1 MMNSIQIDVQIPGGN
16 IIVKAIDGNQ
26 VLLNRDMRD
35 TKGNWIYWKF
45 RAVFPSVA
53 EYTFCFDDSYYCLTS
68 RGPAVSL
75 DKGKSWTWS
84 CTRFHL
90 CGTEATHLHAH
101 GTEATHIYARDTEA
115 FSFTAEFAG
124 QEVWFCQCIPY
135 MESNLN
141 EFLATEAARPIVRL
155 ELCKSR
161 KGRSVELLRL
171 GNGPRK
177 VFLSS
182 RHHCQESMATYALE
196 GILSEVAT
204 HPQEYSDFTFWAVPF
219 VDKDGVEDGDQ
230 GKNRMPHDHARDY
243 GPDAIYPEVHAI
255 MELIH
260 REKPV
265 LVFDM
270 HCPWVRNGD
279 SEHVYFVGQADA
291 RLQAGIDR
299 FSEIIAREA
308 PPDFPT
314 DPRDNIPFGQG
325 WNTSRNY
332 EQGSPIVPWCAT
344 LPWQP
349 SAQSIEIPFAN
360 THDVTVTADSA
371 RHLGNALARSIREY
385 LAI

>member
-1 MMNSIQIDVQIPGGN
+1 MMNSIKIDAQIPGGN

-35 TKGNWIYWKF
+35 TQGNWIYWKF
-45 RAVFPSVA
+45 RAVFPSA
-53 EYTFCFDDSYYCLTS
+53 EEYTFRFDDGYYCLSS

-75 DKGKSWTWS
+75 DKGKSWGWG

-90 CGTEATHLHAH
+90 SGTEATQL
-101 GTEATHIYARDTEA
+101 YARNTEA
-115 FSFTAEFAG
+115 FSFTADYAG

-161 KGRSVELLRL
+161 KGRSVELLHL

-204 HPQEYSDFTFWAVPF
+204 HPQEYSEFTFWAVPF
-219 VDKDGVEDGDQ
+219 VDKDGVEEGDQ

-243 GPDAIYPEVHAI
+243 GPDAIYPEVRAI

-260 REKPV
+260 REKPL

-299 FSEIIAREA
+299 FSAIIAREA

-314 DPRDNIPFGQG
+314 DPRDNIPFGQS
-325 WNTSRNY
+325 WNTSHNY
-332 EQGSPIVPWCAT
+332 EQGSPIVPWCAS

-360 THDVTVTADSA
+360 THDVTVTADAA
-371 RHLGNALARSIREY
+371 RHLGNALARSIKKY
-385 LAI
+385 LS

>member
-1 MMNSIQIDVQIPGGN
+1 MNPIQIDAQIPGGN
-16 IIVKAIDGNQ
+16 IIVKSIDGHQ
-26 VLLNRDMRD
+26 VLLNRELRD
-35 TKGNWIYWKF
+35 TKGNWIYWKC
-45 RAVFPSVA
+45 RVVFPSA
-53 EYTFCFDDSYYCLTS
+53 ADYMFRFDDGTCLTS

-75 DKGKSWTWS
+75 DKGKSWAWG
-84 CTRFHL
+84 CPRFD
-90 CGTEATHLHAH
+90 LH
-101 GTEATHIYARDTEA
+101 EEA
-115 FSFTAEFAG
+115 FTFTAEHAG

-141 EFLATEAARPIVRL
+141 EFLATEAASPIVRL

-171 GNGPRK
+171 GDGPRK

-196 GILSEVAT
+196 GILSEVAA
-204 HPQEYSDFTFWAVPF
+204 HPQEYSEFTFWAVPF
-219 VDKDGVEDGDQ
+219 VDKDGVEEGDQ

-243 GPDAIYPEVHAI
+243 GPDAIYPEVRAI

-299 FSEIIAREA
+299 FSAIIAREA

-314 DPRDNIPFGQG
+314 DPRDNIPFGQS

-344 LPWQP
+344 LPWKP

-360 THDVTVTADSA
+360 THEVTVTADSA
-371 RHLGNALARSIREY
+371 RHLGNALARSIKSY
-385 LAI
+385 LGVKN

>member
-1 MMNSIQIDVQIPGGN
+1 MDSIQIDAQLPGGN

-26 VLLNRDMRD
+26 VLLNREMRD

-45 RAVFPSVA
+45 RAVFPAVA
-53 EYTFCFDDSYYCLTS
+53 EYTFRFDDSYYCLTS

-75 DKGKSWTWS
+75 DKGKSWGWFYLS
-84 CTRFHL
+84 
-90 CGTEATHLHAH
+90 GTEATHLHAH
-101 GTEATHIYARDTEA
+101 GTEATHLHAHGTEA
-115 FSFTAEFAG
+115 FTFTAEFAG

-135 MESNLN
+135 MESDLN
-141 EFLATEAARPIVRL
+141 AFLASAEGRTVQRF

-171 GNGPRK
+171 GDGPMK

-204 HPQEYSDFTFWAVPF
+204 HPREYSDFTFWAVPF
-219 VDKDGVEDGDQ
+219 VDKDGVEEGDQ

-243 GPDAIYPEVHAI
+243 GAAPIYPEVRTI

-270 HCPWVRNGD
+270 HCPWVRGGD

-299 FSEIIAREA
+299 FSAIIAHEA

-314 DPRDNIPFGQG
+314 DPRDDIPFGQG

-360 THDVTVTADSA
+360 THEVTVTADSA
-371 RHLGNALARSIREY
+371 RHLGNALARSIKKY
-385 LAI
+385 LISNF